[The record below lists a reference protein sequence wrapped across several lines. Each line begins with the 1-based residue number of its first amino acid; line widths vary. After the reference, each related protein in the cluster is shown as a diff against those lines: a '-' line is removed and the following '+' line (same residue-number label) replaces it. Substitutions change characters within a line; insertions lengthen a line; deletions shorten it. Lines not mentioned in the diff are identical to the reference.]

1 MSSGQLCILAIDP
14 GGKPPNGTT
23 GVALFR
29 IGARVELVDTWA
41 IEGGAYGFS
50 DWLTNMRH
58 FLRHVDVVVCEKYV
72 PYNKAGDPSPML
84 IEGMVLH
91 EWPTAVFQPASGKN
105 TAIPDY
111 VLKAQGWYDDK
122 SHHHDVREA
131 IRHGLFYLKK
141 LNHHA
146 VLQLFYS

>member
-1 MSSGQLCILAIDP
+1 MKYILSIDP

-29 IGARVELVDTWA
+29 VGARVELVDTWA
-41 IEGGAYGFS
+41 IEGGAYEFAE
-50 DWLTNMRH
+50 WLVNMRYH
-58 FLRHVDVVVCEKYV
+58 LQNVDTVVCEKYV

-84 IEGMVLH
+84 IEGMVMYQ
-91 EWPTAVFQPASGKN
+91 WPKAIFQPASGKN
-105 TAIPDY
+105 TAIPDRL
-111 VLKAQGWYDDK
+111 LKALGWYEDK

-141 LNHHA
+141 LNHRD
-146 VLQLFYS
+146 VLQMLG